1 MTTTVT
7 GSRESPDERRNI
19 STVVY
24 QDHINRSFTSSAGV
38 DVLPI
43 RFRLF
48 KVTANYNPILH
59 DYDLETPIPISTHV
73 YLLRFSAEW
82 RSWNSKITMERLA
95 RYQRTI
101 AKCGW
106 QMDKLVDKLARYL
119 SDTVGVEEDQH
130 PCIIL
135 KTVEM
140 IQAAVHDRVIDVQM
154 SDITF
159 IEPEPEPEEESELE
173 EESEPE
179 EESEQ
184 EEESETE
191 EDSEQEGFEDLDDTS
206 YGDNLTPASESF
218 MEDLKKLRVLGSELE
233 MLGQTP
239 NCAICLEVLAEEGY
253 DDQLIT
259 ITRLPCL
266 HYYHRDCI
274 IKWMMI
280 NNLCPV
286 CRRQNVEAG
295 EI

>member
-1 MTTTVT
+1 
-7 GSRESPDERRNI
+7 
-19 STVVY
+19 
-24 QDHINRSFTSSAGV
+24 
-38 DVLPI
+38 
-43 RFRLF
+43 
-48 KVTANYNPILH
+48 
-59 DYDLETPIPISTHV
+59 
-73 YLLRFSAEW
+73 
-82 RSWNSKITMERLA
+82 
-95 RYQRTI
+95 
-101 AKCGW
+101 
-106 QMDKLVDKLARYL
+106 MDKLVDKLARYL

-140 IQAAVHDRVIDVQM
+140 IQAAVHDRVIDVQI

-159 IEPEPEPEEESELE
+159 IEQEPEPEEESEL

-295 EI
+295 EIRNNLPS